1 MHPRTYLS
9 AIAAAVLTLSCAGFE
24 PAFCAPAA
32 AASSDLTNPYYPAVD
47 GAMAAMHRA
56 MEAAARSGQVD
67 RDFAAAMIPHHQGAI
82 DMARAILLHGTDP
95 AMRRLAEQIITEQ
108 SLEIAL
114 MNRILTGATAGVAA
128 ATPTAATSPAV
139 AAPPTGANPGA
150 VSAPPAPPAISHRD
164 RVYTADQISNTV
176 SVIDPAANRL
186 LGVIPL
192 GDPFPAALSPL
203 YRGELL
209 VHGLGFS
216 PDHRTLAVISIGSNS
231 VTLIDTATNRTKG
244 VIYVGRSPHEAFFTP
259 DGTELWVVIRGE
271 DYVSVIDPVKMLEV
285 NRIRT
290 ADGPGMVLFRP
301 DGKYAFVPSSF
312 TPELSVIEVATHSVV
327 ARVKQASPFSPNLA
341 VSPDGSEVWFTLKDT
356 GKVQV
361 IRTSPPFDTLATL
374 DVGPLCN
381 HVALVDNAQGQLA
394 FLTVGGNNEVQV
406 WRRGAHPERIARI
419 PTGDLPHGIWAS
431 PDGSRAYVSLENGD
445 AVQVID
451 TLENKSLATIPVG
464 KLPQA
469 IVYVPNA
476 VPTGASSTG
485 LADLSRVGPA
495 QHLRLV
501 ATENAAPDARG
512 NVVVNSQGLLD
523 HLQLIAA
530 GLEPGREYQ
539 FTLED
544 AAGAD
549 RAPVPL
555 ARSKA
560 NPAGALVLQA
570 LGPLREIV
578 APAEASPRDRASA
591 RRLVLSSVD
600 DHHPVLI
607 QASTTETARTPVND
621 RTPAPTA

>member
-1 MHPRTYLS
+1 
-9 AIAAAVLTLSCAGFE
+9 
-24 PAFCAPAA
+24 
-32 AASSDLTNPYYPAVD
+32 
-47 GAMAAMHRA
+47 
-56 MEAAARSGQVD
+56 
-67 RDFAAAMIPHHQGAI
+67 
-82 DMARAILLHGTDP
+82 
-95 AMRRLAEQIITEQ
+95 
-108 SLEIAL
+108 
-114 MNRILTGATAGVAA
+114 
-128 ATPTAATSPAV
+128 
-139 AAPPTGANPGA
+139 
-150 VSAPPAPPAISHRD
+150 
-164 RVYTADQISNTV
+164 
-176 SVIDPAANRL
+176 
-186 LGVIPL
+186 
-192 GDPFPAALSPL
+192 
-203 YRGELL
+203 
-209 VHGLGFS
+209 
-216 PDHRTLAVISIGSNS
+216 
-231 VTLIDTATNRTKG
+231 
-244 VIYVGRSPHEAFFTP
+244 
-259 DGTELWVVIRGE
+259 
-271 DYVSVIDPVKMLEV
+271 
-285 NRIRT
+285 
-290 ADGPGMVLFRP
+290 
-301 DGKYAFVPSSF
+301 
-312 TPELSVIEVATHSVV
+312 
-327 ARVKQASPFSPNLA
+327 
-341 VSPDGSEVWFTLKDT
+341 VWFTLKDT

-469 IVYVPNA
+469 IVYVPDA
-476 VPTGASSTG
+476 VPTGAGGTG

-501 ATENAAPDARG
+501 ATEHAAPDARG

-539 FTLED
+539 LTLED

-555 ARSKA
+555 AHSKA

-578 APAEASPRDRASA
+578 VPAEASVRDRASA

-600 DHHPVLI
+600 DHRAVLI
-607 QASTTETARTPVND
+607 QANASETARTPVNG
-621 RTPAPTA
+621 RTPVPTA